1 MASQVG
7 GVRFVQFVVPHP
19 LVDLM
24 LGCVDTTLR
33 AGHQEDADPKLIDAV
48 VNLRDFLT
56 DVKERPQAYPVTG
69 KMATS
74 LKKRARRSPSLPQN
88 SNGAWPRGWGT

>member
-1 MASQVG
+1 MASQVQ

-19 LVDLM
+19 LVELL

-33 AGHQEDADPKLIDAV
+33 VAHQEEADEKMIDAV
-48 VNLRDFLT
+48 VNVRDFLT

-69 KMATS
+69 KMASS
-74 LKKRARRSPSLPQN
+74 LKKRNRR
-88 SNGAWPRGWGT
+88 G

>member
-1 MASQVG
+1 MTSQVQ

-19 LVDLM
+19 LVDVL

-33 AGHQEDADPKLIDAV
+33 VAHQDGADEKLVDAV
-48 VNLRDFLT
+48 VTARDFLK

-74 LKKRARRSPSLPQN
+74 LKQRGRR
-88 SNGAWPRGWGT
+88 R

>member
-1 MASQVG
+1 MS

-19 LVDLM
+19 LVELL

-33 AGHQEDADPKLIDAV
+33 VAHAEKAEDAMVNAV
-48 VNLRDFLT
+48 VNLRDFLV

-74 LKKRARRSPSLPQN
+74 LKKRARR
-88 SNGAWPRGWGT
+88 G

>member
-1 MASQVG
+1 M
-7 GVRFVQFVVPHP
+7 QFVVPHP

-33 AGHQEDADPKLIDAV
+33 VAHQEQADEKTVDAV

-56 DVKERPQAYPVTG
+56 DVKERPAAYPVTG
-69 KMATS
+69 KMAAS
-74 LKKRARRSPSLPQN
+74 LKKRARR
-88 SNGAWPRGWGT
+88 G

>member
-1 MASQVG
+1 MSSSVA

-33 AGHQEDADPKLIDAV
+33 VGHQENAEEKLIDAV
-48 VNLRDFLT
+48 VNLRDFLQ
-56 DVKERPQAYPVTG
+56 DVKTRPEAYPVTG

-74 LKKRARRSPSLPQN
+74 LKKRARR
-88 SNGAWPRGWGT
+88 GAA